1 MAICVTAPA
10 TKYRHRSRA
19 QAERN
24 TRYTIPKRSCTS
36 IPIFDEYMDIPED
49 TPWVLTTD
57 ETSLLLRVHFR
68 MCAAALR
75 KTPIGRMKF
84 AQAKLVVKL

>member
-19 QAERN
+19 HTERN
-24 TRYTIPKRSCTS
+24 TRYTIPKRSCAL
-36 IPIFDEYMDIPED
+36 IPIFDEYVDIPED
-49 TPWVLTTD
+49 TWVLTID
-57 ETSLLLRVHFR
+57 EASLLLRVHFR

-75 KTPIGRMKF
+75 KAPTGRMKF